1 MQRKKG
7 EVTRSITNVVM
18 REKKTII
25 YAHLIFE
32 RLCFLFVSFDEK
44 DDKRDAIWTKKFSP
58 LTGKL

>member
-25 YAHLIFE
+25 YAHLIF
-32 RLCFLFVSFDEK
+32 RAVVISYTFYLHLYTLNLRWILLCVPELS
-44 DDKRDAIWTKKFSP
+44 
-58 LTGKL
+58 

>member
-25 YAHLIFE
+25 YAHLIF
-32 RLCFLFVSFDEK
+32 LLSTVFVSFDER